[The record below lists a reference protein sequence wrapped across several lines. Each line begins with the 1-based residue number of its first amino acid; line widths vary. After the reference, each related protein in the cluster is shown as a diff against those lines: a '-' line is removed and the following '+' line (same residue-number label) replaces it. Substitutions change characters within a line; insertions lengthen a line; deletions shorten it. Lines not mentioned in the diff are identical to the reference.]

1 MLISSFI
8 NLIFSR
14 QDLNLFSRK
23 ETGSEFEARSFSPL
37 NLTFLG
43 HDQRTANRLEFG
55 EISDYK
61 LKIEKIRRN
70 RMPMI
75 EAKVTMQLSEEKRD
89 VLKTEFGKAI
99 AIMGKPESYLMI
111 NLVDNQD
118 LYFGGKKLD
127 KGAYVDVKILGS
139 VDGNASGKMTARLCE
154 ILEKELGIPGNAV
167 YVSYWGTAN
176 WGWNGGNF

>member
-1 MLISSFI
+1 
-8 NLIFSR
+8 
-14 QDLNLFSRK
+14 
-23 ETGSEFEARSFSPL
+23 
-37 NLTFLG
+37 
-43 HDQRTANRLEFG
+43 
-55 EISDYK
+55 
-61 LKIEKIRRN
+61 
-70 RMPMI
+70 MPMI
-75 EAKVTMQLSEEKRD
+75 ETKVTMQLSEEKRD

-118 LYFGGKKLD
+118 LYFAGKKLD
-127 KGAYVDVKILGS
+127 KGAYVDVKVFGS
-139 VDGNASGKMTARLCE
+139 VDCNAGGKMTARLCE